1 MVVIFTGNNE
11 IDKILEAEIKGSMV
25 VSYTDFIIE
34 DDKFKNQTVILAS
47 SAIETDFREFLYKI
61 RSKNIRVILL
71 LKKENKELI
80 KNYEKMDCH
89 ELLENIY
96 EQELF
101 ISNWDKADFLL
112 ENGTY
117 IVNMPFIN
125 TEKIEKINWFYNE
138 NSNINRKC
146 ELITLEENKEKIKEI
161 LNKNCKIKIF
171 DKNLL
176 GGIIENK
183 DNKQDVM

>member
-71 LKKENKELI
+71 LKKENKEETKI
-80 KNYEKMDCH
+80 A
-89 ELLENIY
+89 LESGIY
-96 EQELF
+96 DLVF
-101 ISNWDKADFLL
+101 GN
-112 ENGTY
+112 
-117 IVNMPFIN
+117 
-125 TEKIEKINWFYNE
+125 FYPSE
-138 NSNINRKC
+138 
-146 ELITLEENKEKIKEI
+146 IKEI
-161 LNKNCKIKIF
+161 LDNPRTFEDISKIYKKLFNIHINKKVKR
-171 DKNLL
+171 DEKY
-176 GGIIENK
+176 GK
-183 DNKQDVM
+183 K